1 MTAPHARRR
10 LASPGQA
17 LLEFALVLSILI
29 TLVFGLIDFSRAIS
43 VKQVLTN
50 LSREGSNLASRGT
63 PLANAMK
70 AVVAG
75 ATPLNINTS
84 GRVFISSV
92 TNVGGAF
99 VIQDQVT
106 TGGISATSKVGSIG
120 GVATLPTT
128 STAFPQPTQT
138 VYVTEVFYL
147 YTATTPIG
155 KLTNLVMP
163 SQLYDA
169 AYF

>member
-1 MTAPHARRR
+1 M
-10 LASPGQA
+10 
-17 LLEFALVLSILI
+17 LEFALVLSVLI

-43 VKQVLTN
+43 IKQVLTN

-63 PLANAMK
+63 SLTNALK
-70 AVVAG
+70 AVIAG

-84 GRVFISSV
+84 GRVYISAV

-99 VIQDQVT
+99 VVTDQVT
-106 TGGISATSKVGSIG
+106 QGGISASSKVGQVG

-128 STAFPQPTQT
+128 ATAFPQPTQT

-147 YTATTPIG
+147 YSASTPIA
-155 KLTNLVMP
+155 TFANLVMP
-163 SQLYDA
+163 SQLYDV